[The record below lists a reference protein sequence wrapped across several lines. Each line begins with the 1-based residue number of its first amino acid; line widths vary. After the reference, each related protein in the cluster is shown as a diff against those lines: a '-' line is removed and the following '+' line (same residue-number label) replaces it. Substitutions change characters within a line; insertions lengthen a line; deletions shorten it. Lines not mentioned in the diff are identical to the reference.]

1 MHLNKLKAVILC
13 GGYGSRLS
21 EETVNI
27 PKPMVK
33 IGKKPIVCHIIDIFK
48 KYGIEDFLLLT
59 GYKSSIIKKYFQ
71 TGYKNLNIQTL
82 YTGKNSQTG
91 GRLLRAKK
99 YLLNENFFFLTYGD
113 GVSDVNIK
121 KLVNFHIKNKRVG
134 TVTMVKPTVRFGE
147 LKHSKNLVTSFKEKP
162 QAESGWISGG
172 FFLFNKEIFRFLKND
187 LTILEKSPMIALVK
201 KKQLSGYK
209 HNGFWQCMDTMREKK
224 LLISLLAKGK
234 APWKN

>member
-99 YLLNENFFFLTYGD
+99 YLLNENFFF
-113 GVSDVNIK
+113 
-121 KLVNFHIKNKRVG
+121 
-134 TVTMVKPTVRFGE
+134 
-147 LKHSKNLVTSFKEKP
+147 
-162 QAESGWISGG
+162 
-172 FFLFNKEIFRFLKND
+172 
-187 LTILEKSPMIALVK
+187 
-201 KKQLSGYK
+201 
-209 HNGFWQCMDTMREKK
+209 
-224 LLISLLAKGK
+224 
-234 APWKN
+234 

>member
-1 MHLNKLKAVILC
+1 MSPNKLKAVILC

-21 EETVNI
+21 EETVSI

-48 KYGIEDFLLLT
+48 KYGINDFLLLT
-59 GYKSSIIKKYFQ
+59 GYKSSVINSYFRK
-71 TGYKNLNIQTL
+71 GYKKLKIKTL

-99 YLLNENFFFLTYGD
+99 YLSNENNFFLTYGD
-113 GVSDVNIK
+113 GVSDIDVK
-121 KLVNFHIKNKRVG
+121 KLLNFHVKNKRVG

-147 LKHSKNLVTSFKEKP
+147 LKFNKNLITSFKEKP
-162 QAESGWISGG
+162 QAENGWISGG
-172 FFLFNKEIFRFLKND
+172 FFVFNKEIFKFLKND
-187 LTILEKSPMIALVK
+187 LTVLEKSPMISLVK

-209 HNGFWQCMDTMREKK
+209 HKGFWQCMDTLREKK